1 MKKTILFLLISL
13 NTSVALLAQEKLLF
27 KLDEAIEGFNK
38 SSTSTFYA
46 PKRKK
51 QNTSVFPARIEIT
64 DVIDGFILRTD
75 LNVKK
80 FNFQGDKI
88 WEVNMASDFTMSQ
101 FPYMYTA
108 GDDKMTY
115 IFEIQTNLENS
126 KKIKVSAID
135 ASGNLTETVLKSDI
149 NKFNSGTALHGMG
162 NALEVYVNNGELRIL
177 AKKSARDIEYRL
189 YTFKNDSKTLEYQ
202 VLNLPVNEY
211 EKKESDAYTAL
222 RKPLMWNYLTSVN
235 GKDIFYKTYFKD
247 IKKNKDKEA
256 IVNLVEFE
264 DTKIGIV
271 KNLEFNSDII
281 NDAIKF
287 SVPSIL
293 YNHRDNSFH
302 LIGNLEANSRKIN
315 GVYLMKYDL
324 KDLHRIYS
332 KQHYFLNILKPEIKT
347 ELKPHYQIPEQVHS
361 VYPLNFREA
370 DVLFST
376 IHNTTLRVVTN
387 YNLKSITFFELKF
400 SALGEHQS
408 TQLVQYNALIS
419 LHDKIIPNPKII
431 EKVWSNGEPEEVN
444 VWNYINSQA
453 KDNKDFNI
461 FWHPLKYSSKA
472 KLVKIDQEKGTFHL
486 VEVN

>member
-38 SSTSTFYA
+38 SSTSTFYT

-247 IKKNKDKEA
+247 IKKSKDKEA
-256 IVNLVEFE
+256 IVKLVEFE
-264 DTKIGIV
+264 DTKIGVV
-271 KNLEFNSDII
+271 KNLEFSADMIT
-281 NDAIKF
+281 DKIKF
-287 SVPSIL
+287 TIPKIL
-293 YNHRDNSFH
+293 FNHWDNSLN
-302 LIGNLEANSRKIN
+302 LIGNMRMNSHEIN
-315 GVYLMKYDL
+315 GMYVRKYNLENLND
-324 KDLHRIYS
+324 IYI
-332 KQHYFLNILKPEIKT
+332 KQHEFKSILKPEIKT
-347 ELKPHYQIPEQVHS
+347 KLKVKYQMPEHS
-361 VYPLNFREA
+361 HFRAE
-370 DVLFST
+370 DVLFSPT
-376 IHNTTLRVVTN
+376 GQMSLRIFTN
-387 YNLKSITFFELKF
+387 INFKALTYFESVF
-400 SALGEHQS
+400 NSLGEHQS

-419 LHDKIIPNPKII
+419 LYDKIIPNPKII